1 MLVRVC
7 SWKYVLAAVGILS
20 LVSGTILIAD
30 FPAFAGKHG
39 GGGGGGG
46 GGKRKQGGGGGGGG
60 CPPPLV
66 KKGGAC
72 VMRGG
77 GGGNKGNNQAGQNRR
92 NDKGGKQQ
100 GKKHDDGPKN
110 VKQRDGDK
118 NRAQGDKDN
127 NDNKHQGDG
136 GRDQAGGGE
145 NKGDNKGQDGRDNGS
160 DGGRAG
166 PDIADC
172 KLPKVYSK
180 KAEKCVYP
188 HENPD
193 NDEPQHAKCDK
204 PYHYSEREERCVKN
218 DDHEPEHANCYEP
231 YYYSEKH
238 HACVKRDGPDI
249 HPVDCRWPL
258 VRMGDI
264 CVCPPGRIYRNGTC
278 ETPPVI
284 IVDPPRGGPPSYIP
298 PDGPPPGPPPGDSGP
313 PPVEAGPPPQ
323 APEPVA
329 EPVAERCLPQ
339 DLYDLLNETY
349 GKRPGLSVCP
359 KPCLPKPLSYS
370 DTELDRLSSLGGFEW
385 CTNCLEVGAYMPLN
399 AILQIEKRANLTI
412 CVDPSVCRMLPV
424 FVDRR
429 TEIRTIYQGLP
440 EGAKNEGNIAV
451 IVGNHDYQGEIPDN
465 PNANSD
471 ADAVKTL
478 LIDQLGYAQ
487 ENIIDLRDGTLSDF
501 ERVFGSQ
508 SDPGGEIA
516 KRIDKQDPADVFVYV
531 ASHGMVKEDDLK
543 QAYLLPVDAHV
554 DDLDK
559 TAYGLQQLYDN
570 LGKTGART
578 TMLLLEANFAK
589 NLDELINPPNL
600 PELDVEAMPA
610 NAIPGLVVLKA
621 SDRDQR
627 AIQDPEYGI
636 GLFTRYAIEG
646 FAGKADQAPIGNDDK
661 RIDTVEL
668 YVYTADMVRQA
679 ARKSFGLEQKPLLS
693 KIDNLV
699 VGQLAAN

>member
-1 MLVRVC
+1 MPGRWEALMASRVV
-7 SWKYVLAAVGILS
+7 SWKRILAVFAILS
-20 LVSGTILIAD
+20 LVSGAVLISD
-30 FPAFAGKHG
+30 PPAFAGKQGGGGKKKG
-39 GGGGGGG
+39 GGGGGGA
-46 GGKRKQGGGGGGGG
+46 KHRQGGGGGGG
-60 CPPPLV
+60 CPPGLV

-72 VMRGG
+72 VPRGG
-77 GGGNKGNNQAGQNRR
+77 GGQHAGP
-92 NDKGGKQQ
+92 KSGKPQ
-100 GKKHDDGPKN
+100 GKKHDSGPKAA
-110 VKQRDGDK
+110 KKHGDDGR
-118 NRAQGDKDN
+118 NRAQGNKDNDNDKKESGRGQGPGNIQGGDSAQGGKHDKDD
-127 NDNKHQGDG
+127 DNRQGGKHDKDDDNRQGG
-136 GRDQAGGGE
+136 KHAGDCKSPLIWSPAIHRCVHPNPG
-145 NKGDNKGQDGRDNGS
+145 GDN
-160 DGGRAG
+160 
-166 PDIADC
+166 
-172 KLPKVYSK
+172 
-180 KAEKCVYP
+180 
-188 HENPD
+188 
-193 NDEPQHAKCDK
+193 
-204 PYHYSEREERCVKN
+204 
-218 DDHEPEHANCYEP
+218 EPEHANCIEP

-238 HACVKRDGPDI
+238 HGCVKRDDV

-258 VRMGDI
+258 VPMGDL
-264 CVCPPGRIYRNGTC
+264 CACPLGTVYRNGTC
-278 ETPPVI
+278 ERPPVI
-284 IVDPPRGGPPSYIP
+284 IVDPPRGGPPSYVP

-313 PPVEAGPPPQ
+313 PPREAGPQPQ
-323 APEPVA
+323 APEPEPVV

-339 DLYDLLNETY
+339 DLYDLMNETY

-370 DTELDRLSSLGGFEW
+370 DAELDRLAKLGGFEW
-385 CTNCLEVGAYMPLN
+385 CTNCLEVGAYMPLSS
-399 AILQIEKRANLTI
+399 ILEIEKRANLTI
-412 CVDPSVCRMLPV
+412 CVDPSVCRLLPV

-429 TEIRTIYQGLP
+429 TEIRTIYEGLP
-440 EGAKNEGNIAV
+440 EGTKNEGNIAV
-451 IVGNHDYQGEIPDN
+451 IVGNHDYQGEVPDN
-465 PNANSD
+465 PNGNSD
-471 ADAVKTL
+471 ADAVKNL

-501 ERVFGSQ
+501 ERVFGSE

-543 QAYLLPVDAHV
+543 QVYLLPVDAHV

-559 TAYGLQQLYDN
+559 TAYGLQQLYEN

-600 PELDVEAMPA
+600 PELEVEAMPA
-610 NAIPGLVVLKA
+610 NPIPGLVVLKA

-699 VGQLAAN
+699 VGQLASN

>member
-7 SWKYVLAAVGILS
+7 SWKYVLAAIGIFS
-20 LVSGTILIAD
+20 LISGTILIAD
-30 FPAFAGKHG
+30 PPAFAGKQ
-39 GGGGGGG
+39 GGG
-46 GGKRKQGGGGGGGG
+46 GGKHKKGGRGGGGGGGGG
-60 CPPPLV
+60 CPPGLV

-72 VMRGG
+72 VVRGG
-77 GGGNKGNNQAGQNRR
+77 GGGGKHAGP
-92 NDKGGKQQ
+92 KSGKQQ
-100 GKKHDDGPKN
+100 SKKKDSGSKAAKKHDDDGRNRGKKDADKKQSGRGQGPDN
-110 VKQRDGDK
+110 SPGNIQGGGT
-118 NRAQGDKDN
+118 AQGGKHDDDKR
-127 NDNKHQGDG
+127 HG
-136 GRDQAGGGE
+136 GRDKDDDDNRAGGRDCKAPLIWSPAIHRCVHPNPG
-145 NKGDNKGQDGRDNGS
+145 GDN
-160 DGGRAG
+160 
-166 PDIADC
+166 
-172 KLPKVYSK
+172 
-180 KAEKCVYP
+180 
-188 HENPD
+188 
-193 NDEPQHAKCDK
+193 
-204 PYHYSEREERCVKN
+204 
-218 DDHEPEHANCYEP
+218 EPEHAKCFEP

-238 HACVKRDGPDI
+238 NGCVKRDDI
-249 HPVDCRWPL
+249 RPVDCRWPL
-258 VRMGDI
+258 VPAGDL
-264 CVCPPGRIYRNGTC
+264 CVCPLGKVYRNGTC
-278 ETPPVI
+278 EKPPII
-284 IVDPPRGGPPSYIP
+284 IVDPPRGGPPPYVP

-313 PPVEAGPPPQ
+313 PPVEAGPPPK
-323 APEPVA
+323 APEPESEPPVT
-329 EPVAERCLPQ
+329 PVADRCLPQ
-339 DLYDLLNETY
+339 DLYDLLAETY

-359 KPCLPKPLSYS
+359 TPCLPKPLSYS
-370 DTELDRLSSLGGFEW
+370 DAELDRLAKLGGFEW
-385 CTNCLEVGAYMPLN
+385 CTNCLEVGAYMPLSS
-399 AILQIEKRANLTI
+399 ILEIEKRANLTI
-412 CVDPSVCRMLPV
+412 CVDPSVCRLLPV

-429 TEIRTIYQGLP
+429 TEIRTIYEGLP

-451 IVGNHDYQGEIPDN
+451 VVGNHDYQGDIPDN

-471 ADAVKTL
+471 ADAVKAL

-501 ERVFGSQ
+501 ERVFGSE

-543 QAYLLPVDAHV
+543 QVYLLPVDAHV
-554 DDLDK
+554 DDLEK
-559 TAYGLQQLYDN
+559 SGYELQKLYEN

-589 NLDELINPPNL
+589 SLDELINPPNL
-600 PELDVEAMPA
+600 PELEIEAMPA
-610 NAIPGLVVLKA
+610 SAIPGLVVLKA

-679 ARKSFGLEQKPLLS
+679 ARKSFGLEQKPMLS

-699 VGQLAAN
+699 VGQLASN

>member
-7 SWKYVLAAVGILS
+7 SWKYVLAAIGLLS
-20 LVSGTILIAD
+20 LISGTILIAD
-30 FPAFAGKHG
+30 LPAFAGKHG

-46 GGKRKQGGGGGGGG
+46 GKQRQGGGGGGG

-66 KKGGAC
+66 KRGGGC
-72 VMRGG
+72 VMPGG
-77 GGGNKGNNQAGQNRR
+77 GGGNKGGNQAGQNRR

-100 GKKHDDGPKN
+100 GKKNDDGPKN
-110 VKQRDGDK
+110 AKQRDGDR

-127 NDNKHQGDG
+127 DKKAPGNIQ
-136 GRDQAGGGE
+136 GGGGGDSAQGGKHDKDDDDNRQGRNGDDE
-145 NKGDNKGQDGRDNGS
+145 KDHKGGKHDGDDNNRQ
-160 DGGRAG
+160 GGKHNE
-166 PDIADC
+166 DC
-172 KLPKVYSK
+172 KPPLI
-180 KAEKCVYP
+180 
-188 HENPD
+188 
-193 NDEPQHAKCDK
+193 
-204 PYHYSEREERCVKN
+204 YSEREHGCVN
-218 DDHEPEHANCYEP
+218 REPEHANCYEP

-249 HPVDCRWPL
+249 HPVNCRWPL
-258 VRMGDI
+258 VPMGDI
-264 CVCPPGRIYRNGTC
+264 CVCPPGRIYRNGSC
-278 ETPPVI
+278 ESPPII
-284 IVDPPRGGPPSYIP
+284 IVEPPHGPPPSYIP
-298 PDGPPPGPPPGDSGP
+298 PEGPPPGPPPGDSGP
-313 PPVEAGPPPQ
+313 PPRDAGPPPQ
-323 APEPVA
+323 APQPVA
-329 EPVAERCLPQ
+329 EPVAEPVVERCLPQ
-339 DLYDLLNETY
+339 DLHDLLAETY

-370 DTELDRLSSLGGFEW
+370 DTELDRLAKLGGFEW
-385 CTNCLEVGAYMPLN
+385 CTNCLEVGAYMPLSS
-399 AILQIEKRANLTI
+399 ILEIEKRANLSI
-412 CVDPSVCRMLPV
+412 CVDPSVCRLLPV
-424 FVDRR
+424 FVDHR
-429 TEIRTIYQGLP
+429 TEVRTIYEGLP

-471 ADAVKTL
+471 ADAVKNL

-487 ENIIDLRDGTLSDF
+487 ENIIDLRDGKLADF
-501 ERVFGSQ
+501 ERVFGSE
-508 SDPGGEIA
+508 SDPGGEIV
-516 KRIDKQDPADVFVYV
+516 KRIDKQNPADVFVYV

-543 QAYLLPVDAHV
+543 QVYLLPVDVHL

-589 NLDELINPPNL
+589 DLDELINPPNL
-600 PELDVEAMPA
+600 PELEVEAMPA

-627 AIQDPEYGI
+627 SIQDPEYGI